1 MSDRDSF
8 LRAIIAQPDDNLPR
22 LVFADFLDEHGEP
35 ERAEFIRVQCE
46 LAPLAGRC
54 ERGDGLSS
62 WCMGAPERH
71 HPDCR
76 TGRLRQREREL
87 LSNIHSGDWLG
98 ELGKGGCTWPGAF
111 SHQPVGE
118 VAFSL
123 PNVETHFP
131 SGFVGIFARGFV
143 SRITCSWSDW
153 SRHADA
159 ILAACPIRGA
169 KDGCVTLT
177 DLPLFSAILNGG
189 RTQMLELDGGNCRLG
204 LVFAVH
210 QHCIGRPAQWGLK
223 VAADLLAAEW
233 PGVRFDLPARELYTL
248 NFNSESVTF
257 PDVRSSDDDSPE
269 IREFLAGVEET
280 DVTMDA
286 HYP

>member
-8 LRAIIAQPDDNLPR
+8 LRAIVAEPDDDLPR

-76 TGRLRQREREL
+76 TGRLRQRERKL
-87 LSNIHSGDWLG
+87 LARISTEGLFWSLQQRFGGD
-98 ELGKGGCTWPGAF
+98 GGSWKY
-111 SHQPVGE
+111 V
-118 VAFSL
+118 
-123 PNVETHFP
+123 
-131 SGFVGIFARGFV
+131 RGFV
-143 SRITCSWSDW
+143 SRITCSWDDW
-153 SRHADA
+153 QQHADA

-233 PGVRFDLPARELYTL
+233 PGIRFDLPARELYTL